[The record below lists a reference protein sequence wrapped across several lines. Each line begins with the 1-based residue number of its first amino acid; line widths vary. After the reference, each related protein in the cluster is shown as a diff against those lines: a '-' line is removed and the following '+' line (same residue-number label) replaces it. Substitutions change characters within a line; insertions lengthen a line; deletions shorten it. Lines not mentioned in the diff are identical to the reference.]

1 MLRQLDDALWIAEQP
16 LRFYGVELGTRMSV
30 VRLRDGGLFLHSPIR
45 LEPDLRHALARLGPP
60 RAAVAPNR
68 LHHLFINDYRTAF
81 PGIRLYAAPG
91 LAKKRPDLQ
100 VDGVLDGDDAPPA
113 WAADIDQALVRG
125 YPILNEVV
133 FCHRAS
139 RTLLTCDLVFNFQA
153 DAPLL
158 TRLAVVLLGGYGHFG
173 PTWIERMLIRDR
185 AAARAS
191 LERILSWDFDRIVL
205 AHGHI
210 LERGGHAA
218 LREGYAWLMA

>member
-45 LEPDLRHALARLGPP
+45 LEPGLRDALARLGTP

-68 LHHLFINDYRTAF
+68 LHHLFIGAYRDAF
-81 PGIRLYAAPG
+81 PQIQLFAAPG
-91 LAKKRPDLQ
+91 LSGKRPDLRF
-100 VDGVLDGDDAPPA
+100 DGVLDGDAAPA
-113 WAADIDQALVRG
+113 VWATEIDQALVRG

-139 RTLLTCDLVFNFQA
+139 RTLLTCDIVFNFQA
-153 DAPLL
+153 DAPFL
-158 TRLAVVLLGGYGHFG
+158 TRLAVRLLGGYGRFG
-173 PTWIERMLIRDR
+173 PTWIERVLIRDR
-185 AAARAS
+185 VAARS
-191 LERILSWDFDRIVL
+191 SFERILSWDFDRIVL

-210 LERGGHAA
+210 REHGGHAA
-218 LREGYAWLMA
+218 LREGYGWLLT